1 MPHTQALAVSV
12 FGHLQYVTKQRKKE
26 KNKHSL
32 GRPGKGDKD
41 QSSQNAVIMGLLSIL
56 FYYTS
61 RHFLFPLRLTE
72 QQWIWLAPLLVGV
85 ASHSV
90 WLTPAYQTPVRMEAL
105 AKLRGQDMYAS
116 AS

>member
-1 MPHTQALAVSV
+1 
-12 FGHLQYVTKQRKKE
+12 
-26 KNKHSL
+26 
-32 GRPGKGDKD
+32 
-41 QSSQNAVIMGLLSIL
+41 MGLLSIL

-90 WLTPAYQTPVRMEAL
+90 WLTPAYQTPVQMEVL

>member
-1 MPHTQALAVSV
+1 MRQTD
-12 FGHLQYVTKQRKKE
+12 KNE
-26 KNKHSL
+26 DKNKTNTAGEGL
-32 GRPGKGDKD
+32 GMGLKD
-41 QSSQNAVIMGLLSIL
+41 QKSQDAVIMGLLSI

-61 RHFLFPLRLTE
+61 RHFHFPLRLTE

-90 WLTPAYQTPVRMEAL
+90 WLTPAYQTPVQMEAL